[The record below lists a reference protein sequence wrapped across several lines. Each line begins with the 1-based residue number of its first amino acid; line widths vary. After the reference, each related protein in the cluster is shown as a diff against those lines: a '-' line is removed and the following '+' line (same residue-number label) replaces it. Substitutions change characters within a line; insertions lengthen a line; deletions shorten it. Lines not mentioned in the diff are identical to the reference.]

1 MKDQVTKKSRGFG
14 FITFANPET
23 VDKVLK
29 AHAQEPIYIDDK
41 QIDPKIAVPPKKV
54 NNRVHVKR
62 IFVGGLSS
70 ETTEEDMRD
79 YFEMFGEVTEVQL
92 MFDRNTNRHRGFGF
106 VSFEDEEPADK
117 VCSIQFHDI
126 RGKKVEVKVAQTK
139 EEMQS
144 RGRNLTNRPPPHNY
158 GYPVASFGPYFHGN
172 YHYDMAVGYVP
183 GPVMY
188 PAMKMR
194 GTRRDF
200 QGPTYYGGFVDQRPP
215 PTMPGYYA
223 AAGPG
228 YGGIPVPH
236 MMRGGQPYMDHHA
249 PHVVHNMDYVTDHF
263 QGMAMNSGGT
273 GGGYTNGSHSPPYSQ
288 GVAGY
293 EGGSG
298 GSYDPS
304 GSNGSSSSSG
314 SGSYSPTH
322 NVSPTGNGPP
332 VNGYSQV
339 PAFTGSPPNS
349 YAASY

>member
-1 MKDQVTKKSRGFG
+1 LKEFFEEHFGEVADCNIMKDQVTKKSRGFG

-172 YHYDMAVGYVP
+172 YHYG
-183 GPVMY
+183 
-188 PAMKMR
+188 
-194 GTRRDF
+194 
-200 QGPTYYGGFVDQRPP
+200 
-215 PTMPGYYA
+215 
-223 AAGPG
+223 
-228 YGGIPVPH
+228 
-236 MMRGGQPYMDHHA
+236 
-249 PHVVHNMDYVTDHF
+249 
-263 QGMAMNSGGT
+263 
-273 GGGYTNGSHSPPYSQ
+273 
-288 GVAGY
+288 
-293 EGGSG
+293 
-298 GSYDPS
+298 
-304 GSNGSSSSSG
+304 
-314 SGSYSPTH
+314 
-322 NVSPTGNGPP
+322 
-332 VNGYSQV
+332 
-339 PAFTGSPPNS
+339 
-349 YAASY
+349 